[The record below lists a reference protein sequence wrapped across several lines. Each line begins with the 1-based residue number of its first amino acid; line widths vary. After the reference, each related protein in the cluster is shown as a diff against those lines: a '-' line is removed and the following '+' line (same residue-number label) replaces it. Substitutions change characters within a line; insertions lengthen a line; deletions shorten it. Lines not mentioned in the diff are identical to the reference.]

1 MYNPILCNVIFVLC
15 SAIFSVIAVVAAYQL
30 KVMRMFVALG
40 TLFSFDYLYTTTVAL
55 SAMVNLPAE
64 FPLDGFDELV
74 YKADAWMALIC
85 FILATIVA
93 VDRKR
98 PRVLAWISRLWI
110 RRAQSQKISALVKMA
125 EMQLSLSEQAWGP
138 REGYSPESP
147 ESPDTDA

>member
-1 MYNPILCNVIFVLC
+1 MYNPILCNVIFVIC

-93 VDRKR
+93 VGRKR

-110 RRAQSQKISALVKMA
+110 RRAQSQKVSALVKISEA
-125 EMQLSLSEQAWGP
+125 RLSLPEQDWGP
-138 REGYSPESP
+138 REGYSQEGS
-147 ESPDTDA
+147 DTGA

>member
-1 MYNPILCNVIFVLC
+1 MLERTGLYTPLHCNVILVLC
-15 SAIFSVIAVVAAYQL
+15 RAIFSVIAVVAAYQL

-110 RRAQSQKISALVKMA
+110 RRAQTYRISALVKMA
-125 EMQLSLSEQAWGP
+125 QLSLTEQARGP
-138 REGYSPESP
+138 REGYPP
-147 ESPDTDA
+147 ESPDDA

>member
-1 MYNPILCNVIFVLC
+1 MLC

-110 RRAQSQKISALVKMA
+110 RRAQTDRISALVKMA
-125 EMQLSLSEQAWGP
+125 QLSLTEQARGP
-138 REGYSPESP
+138 REGYPP
-147 ESPDTDA
+147 ESPDDA